1 MASEFSNS
9 SQSSKAAL
17 LHKIKNCLAPL
28 QTFLDV
34 IDTSKEE
41 PKLQKFHQTCIES
54 FNEVKTLLKKLEEG

>member
-1 MASEFSNS
+1 MS
-9 SQSSKAAL
+9 SAKVHQDI
-17 LHKIKNCLAPL
+17 LHKIKNCLSPL

-54 FNEVKTLLKKLEEG
+54 FNEVKTLLKKLEKE